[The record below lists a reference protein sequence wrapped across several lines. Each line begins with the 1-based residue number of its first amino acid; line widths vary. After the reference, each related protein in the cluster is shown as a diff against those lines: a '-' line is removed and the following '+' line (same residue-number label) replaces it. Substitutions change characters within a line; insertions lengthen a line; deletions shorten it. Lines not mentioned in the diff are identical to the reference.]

1 MNHRLVEVDLDS
13 ESKSDGAYAL
23 TTSDGIKHSMPY
35 YIIVDTGDSSRTTCG
50 A

>member
-23 TTSDGIKHSMPY
+23 TTSDGIKHSKSY
-35 YIIVDTGDSSRTTCG
+35 YIIVGTADRSRTTVG
-50 A
+50 E